1 MRATRYW
8 TIYWLIELIMY
19 AWIEDCTWENL
30 SPPRLIITVY
40 AYAQQNDNDDNR
52 ETTMNAFKREHC
64 LYAGFTESV
73 ILLRFSRS
81 FSSSLTCFPNQSR
94 IWNAALTIFSTGICE
109 HRTLTIVA
117 CIVCVRNLY
126 LRWNLFR
133 YDFSMDF
140 FVIFDVIFSLEQR
153 VLMSLS
159 LSLIPPAPLPNACF
173 ILLNVYWFH
182 IFCVLFS
189 LSSVPFPFSH
199 TRSCN
204 HSSKSSVA
212 HVLHTR
218 SRCFFFSFR
227 RTIDLNGRTS
237 GNVHIILTF

>member
-140 FVIFDVIFSLEQR
+140 FVILDVIFSLEQR

-159 LSLIPPAPLPNACF
+159 LSLIPPAFSTEC
-173 ILLNVYWFH
+173 LLYIAQCLLISHLSRSF
-182 IFCVLFS
+182 L

-199 TRSCN
+199 TRFCN